1 MAKPSVTTV
10 KEWDTVYKSELV
22 AVYSGTSVFPQDY
35 WKVVPTTG
43 KTKYFYGELAWTNAQ
58 RLASD
63 IDFRAW
69 GFQTSTKKGDAEQT
83 LGIFFYAESN

>member
-35 WKVVPTTG
+35 WKVVPTNG

-69 GFQTSTKKGDAEQT
+69 GF
-83 LGIFFYAESN
+83 